1 MDINLFR
8 KSLAS
13 KQKLLTESH
22 PELQS
27 LAHRV
32 AELPHKG
39 PSRDKILAEIDQ
51 IWSDL
56 DYIPSLSSMTKRRIQ
71 SNLDELTDAIKA
83 NEYSDADI
91 LRNTIVKDL
100 LKA

>member
-1 MDINLFR
+1 MDMKLFR
-8 KSLAS
+8 QHLAA
-13 KQKLLTESH
+13 KQNLTEGH

-32 AELPHKG
+32 AELPSNHTTE
-39 PSRDKILAEIDQ
+39 SKILDEIDQ

-56 DYIPSLSSMTKRRIQ
+56 DYIRSLSSITKRKIQ

-83 NEYSDADI
+83 NDYNDADI

>member
-1 MDINLFR
+1 MDMKQFR
-8 KSLAS
+8 KSLA
-13 KQKLLTESH
+13 KNQKLNESH
-22 PELQS
+22 PKLQE

-32 AELPHKG
+32 AELPSAG
-39 PSRDKILAEIDQ
+39 PSKNKILDEVDQ

-56 DYIPSLSSMTKRRIQ
+56 DYIPSLSSITKRRIQ

-83 NEYSDADI
+83 NDYSDADI

-100 LKA
+100 LKAR